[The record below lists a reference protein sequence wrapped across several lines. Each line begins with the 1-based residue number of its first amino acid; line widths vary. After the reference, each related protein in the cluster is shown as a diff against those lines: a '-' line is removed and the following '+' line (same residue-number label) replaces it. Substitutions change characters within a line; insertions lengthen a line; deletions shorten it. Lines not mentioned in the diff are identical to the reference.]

1 MTGTS
6 HTLMVMVAVDMT
18 VVGIVV
24 YGKSVSMQVSSLSSM
39 A

>member
-6 HTLMVMVAVDMT
+6 RTLMGMVAVDMT
-18 VVGIVV
+18 VVGTVV
-24 YGKSVSMQVSSLSSM
+24 YSKSVSMQVSSLSSM